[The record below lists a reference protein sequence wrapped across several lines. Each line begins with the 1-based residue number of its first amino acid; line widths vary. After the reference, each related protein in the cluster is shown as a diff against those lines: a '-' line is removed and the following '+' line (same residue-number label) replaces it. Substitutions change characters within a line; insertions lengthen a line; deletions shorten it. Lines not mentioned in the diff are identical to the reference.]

1 MAGWSFPA
9 ATGTT
14 WAGWSF
20 PAATGTTWAA
30 WATGATWAPAAT
42 GSVDL
47 VDLVDLV
54 VVLLSGFTEVD
65 SVLQPTRAA
74 AIATEIKAVLII

>member
-1 MAGWSFPA
+1 M
-9 ATGTT
+9 
-14 WAGWSF
+14 AGWSF

-30 WATGATWAPAAT
+30 WATGATWAPAATGAAGPAAT